1 MNGLFHNCPILTSID
16 ISSFETILSEV
27 SLFGNEA
34 DNGKLIVQ
42 KDLNPGSVYI
52 INNFQTIYSS
62 NVKNDLG

>member
-42 KDLNPGSVYI
+42 KDFYNKISDKPEGWDVI
-52 INNFQTIYSS
+52 FVNKTN
-62 NVKNDLG
+62 